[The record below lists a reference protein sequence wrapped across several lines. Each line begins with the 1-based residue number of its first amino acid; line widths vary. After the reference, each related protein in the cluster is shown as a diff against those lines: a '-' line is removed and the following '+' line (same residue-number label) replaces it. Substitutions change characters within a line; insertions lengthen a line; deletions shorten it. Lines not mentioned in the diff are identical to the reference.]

1 MNPQPSSAPP
11 VESMKVTIQP
21 KKNCKKCHGLGR
33 IGFIDGDE
41 NNPLICQC
49 VIKIYKEVQAQMK
62 QKAEEAKAKTPLT
75 PVSDGAQP
83 TPITPAEIVQGVVA
97 TPLKCTLTEPVAEK
111 KADECVNSAND
122 QPKPLDTI

>member
-1 MNPQPSSAPP
+1 MTPNAQPLPGDTKTAPP

-33 IGFIDGDE
+33 IGFIEGDE

-49 VIKIYKEVQAQMK
+49 VIKIYKEVQAQM
-62 QKAEEAKAKTPLT
+62 EAKAKEAKEKTPLT

-83 TPITPAEIVQGVVA
+83 APIAPAEVVQGVVA
-97 TPLKCTLTEPVAEK
+97 TPLTEK
-111 KADECVNSAND
+111 TDLCVNSADD
-122 QPKPLDTI
+122 QPKPPDTI